1 MNVTEEFY
9 KTGVVPVVVI
19 EDAENAV
26 LTAKA
31 LLAGAEK
38 NPFIAPEQWTDFLD
52 HIEQK
57 LNQLLE
63 DPAEQV

>member
-31 LLAGAEK
+31 LLEGAEK
-38 NPFIAPEQWTDFLD
+38 NPFIAPEQ
-52 HIEQK
+52 
-57 LNQLLE
+57 
-63 DPAEQV
+63 